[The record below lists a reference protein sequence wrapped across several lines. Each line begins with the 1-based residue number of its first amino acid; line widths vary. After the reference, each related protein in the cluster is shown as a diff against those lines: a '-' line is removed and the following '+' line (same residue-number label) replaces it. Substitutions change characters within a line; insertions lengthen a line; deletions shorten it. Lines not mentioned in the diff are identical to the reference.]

1 MAYLKDKGYEAR
13 AFYLN
18 ALYVLFILL
27 GSLFAAT
34 LNGEH
39 HVDVPANTGNG
50 KDFSLPLYQACALSP
65 VTGDGDEAKDLVK
78 DYTDQLKVRADA
90 AAAKEKADEDEPDRV
105 CLAFVGLPTTED
117 GDFDIHPQQKDA
129 FDRQQ
134 TLFNVAVATAVVN
147 ALLFGWSV
155 LMHWKGFGISYHFML
170 EPVFSIVNLCL
181 FAGLVG
187 NLGGIEDLNMEL
199 NVDNNVLF
207 ENINV
212 FAVAVAGL
220 VIAAL
225 DLAGSNLVIYW
236 ACKSYK
242 CWSE

>member
-34 LNGEH
+34 LNGERH
-39 HVDVPANTGNG
+39 IDVAGG

-65 VTGDGDEAKDLVK
+65 VTGDGVAANAEEAK
-78 DYTDQLKVRADA
+78 YTDELVARKALAEA
-90 AAAKEKADEDEPDRV
+90 AEASDSDEPDRV

-117 GDFDIHPQQKDA
+117 GDFNIHAQQKDA

-134 TLFNVAVATAVVN
+134 TLFNIGVATAVVN
-147 ALLFGWSV
+147 ALLFAWSV
-155 LMHWKGFGISYHFML
+155 IMHWKGFGISYHFML
-170 EPVFSIVNLCL
+170 EPVFSILNLGL

-187 NLGGIEDLNMEL
+187 NLGGIEDLNLEL
-199 NVDNNVLF
+199 NVQNNVLF

-212 FAVAVAGL
+212 FAVGVVGL

>member
-39 HVDVPANTGNG
+39 HVDVTNG

-65 VTGDGDEAKDLVK
+65 VTGEG
-78 DYTDQLKVRADA
+78 DA
-90 AAAKEKADEDEPDRV
+90 ATEKQEEYTAILTKRAQDVDAAEKADADEPDRV
-105 CLAFVGLPTTED
+105 CLKFGGLPTTED
-117 GDFDIHPQQKDA
+117 GDFNIHKEQQDA

-134 TLFNVAVATAVVN
+134 TLFNIAVATAVVN

-170 EPVFSIVNLCL
+170 EPVFSIVNLGL

-187 NLGGIEDLNMEL
+187 NLGGIEDLNLEL
-199 NVDNNVLF
+199 NVMNNVMF